1 MIKRLEG
8 LGSNVEVFVMDQGHP
23 EGYALRAEEIEMLK
37 SREEDL
43 SYTFVQFLASIIK
56 SELNEQF
63 QLEVFILD
71 CAISQVL
78 NARKAPKE
86 LLPWFTY
93 CPERVRLVVFPY
105 CSRRHWSLA
114 IIDIQEKYTLYFNS
128 LPETIHSEIK
138 KYLHNKIITSVVD
151 EKEKMSMQDYT
162 ELDLLQFRMDMIE
175 DIVDRL
181 SMRS

>member
-1 MIKRLEG
+1 MRCCCSDDDMLLLQEDDG
-8 LGSNVEVFVMDQGHP
+8 LLQETTLLLLFLFGRAAARQ
-23 EGYALRAEEIEMLK
+23 LRATVQDDIV
-37 SREEDL
+37 REDK
-43 SYTFVQFLASIIK
+43 YYKIRTR
-56 SELNEQF
+56 F

-93 CPERVRLVVFPY
+93 CPETMRLAVFPY

-114 IIDIQEKYTLYFNS
+114 IIDIQEKYTMYFNS

-138 KYLHNKIITSVVD
+138 KCQCKIT
-151 EKEKMSMQDYT
+151 
-162 ELDLLQFRMDMIE
+162 
-175 DIVDRL
+175 
-181 SMRS
+181 RSLTC